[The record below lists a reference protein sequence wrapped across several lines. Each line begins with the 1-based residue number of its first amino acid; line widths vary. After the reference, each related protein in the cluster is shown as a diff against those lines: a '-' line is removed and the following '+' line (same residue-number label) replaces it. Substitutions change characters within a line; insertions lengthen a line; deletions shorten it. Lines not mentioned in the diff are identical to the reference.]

1 MGASPG
7 GLRTLLKSGVT
18 VHMCSAHPDCVEDIQ
33 FRLRA
38 GDASEM
44 DCVTPRLEVD
54 AFRAVFAPEALKHGD
69 ALLAVTQTN
78 PQAPSGDEE
87 YGGPDRPRGYTFR
100 RTMPP
105 FLLSEALVARVRA
118 RQPISVRFYDFLD
131 RGQALSLSF
140 AETVSRTVDL
150 PGGLRAVTAARY
162 QGDDPLEDD
171 VLEVEPE
178 SGLVLLISR
187 SEGDFEMRLVKIR

>member
-1 MGASPG
+1 
-7 GLRTLLKSGVT
+7 
-18 VHMCSAHPDCVEDIQ
+18 
-33 FRLRA
+33 
-38 GDASEM
+38 
-44 DCVTPRLEVD
+44 
-54 AFRAVFAPEALKHGD
+54 
-69 ALLAVTQTN
+69 
-78 PQAPSGDEE
+78 
-87 YGGPDRPRGYTFR
+87 
-100 RTMPP
+100 
-105 FLLSEALVARVRA
+105 
-118 RQPISVRFYDFLD
+118 FYDFLD